1 MDNANLFQL
10 GIGLATGT
18 QAEDF
23 KRDDCHGTAGFQ
35 PPKAGLTLVADKARD
50 DYLFSVAEDFAGT
63 HLIIEVEI
71 ATVSMIKG

>member
-23 KRDDCHGTAGFQ
+23 KRDDCEERNRFPAAKSGINIG
-35 PPKAGLTLVADKARD
+35 R
-50 DYLFSVAEDFAGT
+50 
-63 HLIIEVEI
+63 
-71 ATVSMIKG
+71 